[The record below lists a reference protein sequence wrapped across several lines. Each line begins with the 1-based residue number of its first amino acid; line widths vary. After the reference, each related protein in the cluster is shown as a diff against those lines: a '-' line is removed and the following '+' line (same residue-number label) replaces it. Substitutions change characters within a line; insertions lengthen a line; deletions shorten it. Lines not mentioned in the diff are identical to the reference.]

1 MQQIDIAV
9 VGAGPAGLSAA
20 VEAAKLGAK
29 VLVFDENEKPGGQ
42 LFKQIH
48 KFFGSREHRAG
59 VRGMNLGTEL
69 LAEAAQAKA
78 EIRLNSVV
86 YGIYKDKRL
95 GIIEQNQTSYMI
107 AAKKIILASGASENA
122 LSFPGCTL
130 PGVMSAGAVQT
141 MVNLHRVLPAEKTL
155 MIGSGNVGLIV
166 SYQITQAGGKVVAL
180 LEAAPKIGGYGV
192 HAAKISRAGVPV
204 MTRHTVKQVW
214 GNKQVEGA
222 TIIELDDKFRPV
234 PGSEKEVKVGC
245 VAIAVGLT
253 PLIELAQLCGC
264 KFTYLPRMGGMLP
277 IHNADME
284 TSMPGIYIA
293 GDISGVEEASTAM
306 EEGRLAGIAAAESLG
321 YIGRSA
327 ADELK
332 RQVWERMGKL
342 RTGSFGSGRCDAKNN
357 ILAQGEGFGCQLY

>member
-20 VEAAKLGAK
+20 VEAARLGAK
-29 VLVFDENEKPGGQ
+29 VLVFDENAKPGGQ

-59 VRGMNLGTEL
+59 VRGMRLGAEL

-78 EIRLNSVV
+78 EIRLSSVV
-86 YGIYKDKRL
+86 YGIYQDKRL
-95 GIIEQNQTSYMI
+95 GVIEQNQTSYQV
-107 AAKKIILASGASENA
+107 AAQKIILAAGASENA

-141 MVNLHRVLPAEKTL
+141 MVNLHRVLPAKKTL

-192 HAAKISRAGVPV
+192 HAAKISRAGVPIL
-204 MTRHTVKQVW
+204 TRHTVKQVW
-214 GNKQVEGA
+214 GKRQVEGA
-222 TIIELDDKFRPV
+222 TVVELDDHFRPV
-234 PGSEKEVKVGC
+234 PGSEQEVETGC
-245 VAIAVGLT
+245 VAVAVGLT

-264 KFTYLPRMGGMLP
+264 ETVYLPRMGGLLP
-277 IHNADME
+277 VHNADME
-284 TSMPGIYIA
+284 TSVPGIYVA
-293 GDISGVEEASTAM
+293 GDIAGVEEASTAM
-306 EEGRLAGIAAAESLG
+306 EEGRLAGIAASESLG
-321 YIGRSA
+321 CIGKPEA
-327 ADELK
+327 ARLK
-332 RQVWERMGKL
+332 HQVWERMNRL
-342 RTGSFGSGRCDAKNN
+342 RTGNFGSGRRDAKNYLLSLGRVSGVN
-357 ILAQGEGFGCQLY
+357 FN

>member
-20 VEAAKLGAK
+20 VEAANLGAK
-29 VLVFDENEKPGGQ
+29 VLVFDENAKPGGQ

-59 VRGMNLGTEL
+59 VRGMNLGAQL
-69 LAEAAQAKA
+69 LEEAAKAKA

-86 YGIYKDKRL
+86 YGIYQDKRI
-95 GIIEQNQTSYMI
+95 GIIEQNQTSYI
-107 AAKKIILASGASENA
+107 VQAKKVILASGASENA

-141 MVNLHRVLPAEKTL
+141 MVNLHRVLPAQKTL

-166 SYQITQAGGKVVAL
+166 SYQITQAGGQVAAL

-192 HAAKISRAGVPV
+192 HAAKLSRAGVPIL
-204 MTRHTVKQVW
+204 TRHTVKEVW
-214 GNKQVEGA
+214 GDKQVEGA

-234 PGSEKEVKVGC
+234 AGSEQKVEVGC

-264 KFTYLPRMGGMLP
+264 QFTFLPRMGGMLP

-284 TSMPGIYIA
+284 TSIDGIYIA

-321 YIGRSA
+321 YIGG
-327 ADELK
+327 ADAVERK
-332 RQVWERMGKL
+332 RQGWGRMSKL
-342 RTGSFGSGRCDAKNN
+342 RTGSFGSGRHEAKKS
-357 ILAQGEGFGCQLY
+357 ILVQGEGFGCQQH

>member
-20 VEAAKLGAK
+20 VEAANLGAK
-29 VLVFDENEKPGGQ
+29 VLVLDENEKPGGQ

-59 VRGMNLGTEL
+59 VRGMNLGAEL

-107 AAKKIILASGASENA
+107 EAKKIILAAGASENA

-141 MVNLHRVLPAEKTL
+141 MVNLHRVLPAQKTL

-166 SYQITQAGGKVVAL
+166 SYQITQAGGEVVAL

-192 HAAKISRAGVPV
+192 HAAKISRAGVPIL
-204 MTRHTVKQVW
+204 TRHTVKQVW
-214 GNKQVEGA
+214 GKQQVEGA
-222 TIIELDDKFRPV
+222 TIVELDANFRPV
-234 PGSEKEVKVGC
+234 PGSEKEVEVGC

-264 KFTYLPRMGGMLP
+264 QFTFLPRMGGMLP

-284 TSMPGIYIA
+284 TSVPGIYIA

-321 YIGRSA
+321 YIGQTDA
-327 ADELK
+327 AERK
-332 RQVWERMGKL
+332 QHVWERMSKL
-342 RTGSFGSGRCDAKNN
+342 RTGSFGSGRGDAKNN
-357 ILAQGEGFGCQLY
+357 ILAQGEGFGCQRY